1 MNSCVYL
8 IKVLI
13 DLQTPYLSAC
23 DFIFAILYLE
33 ICSLMNWIFLSAV
46 ASKIQVL
53 NRIKIKFL
61 KLDISN
67 WKNRVQI
74 DRGTIVALN
83 EIMIE
88 RGLHIF

>member
-1 MNSCVYL
+1 M
-8 IKVLI
+8 
-13 DLQTPYLSAC
+13 QTPYLSAC
-23 DFIFAILYLE
+23 DLIFAILYFE